1 MFENAIS
8 NNLMANFLQAILSI
22 CLDIED
28 FKKQKDTSVYVNK
41 RVLRI
46 KIKALDCLLGCLMC
60 FYNRADDL
68 ELLGKAKVDQKDLF
82 VIYYLVKTIEDNS
95 ENEELVYK
103 ALNVLLIPVVFAM
116 HPENHSINPEEFL

>member
-28 FKKQKDTSVYVNK
+28 FKKQNDTSTYANK

-46 KIKALDCLLGCLMC
+46 KIKALDSILGGLMC

-68 ELLGKAKVDQKDLF
+68 ELLNKVKVDQKDLF
-82 VIYYLVKTIEDNS
+82 VIYYLVKTIDDN
-95 ENEELVYK
+95 
-103 ALNVLLIPVVFAM
+103 
-116 HPENHSINPEEFL
+116 

>member
-1 MFENAIS
+1 MS
-8 NNLMANFLQAILSI
+8 
-22 CLDIED
+22 
-28 FKKQKDTSVYVNK
+28 
-41 RVLRI
+41 
-46 KIKALDCLLGCLMC
+46 

-116 HPENHSINPEEFL
+116 HPENHSIDPEDFLETIKQLDISVYEYKIASVAMKYKKNNSLQNAARNVI